1 MNRIKTVLIDSD
13 KPCLER
19 LTNLLGKFNDI
30 DVLAAFEDSKEGFK
44 FILDN
49 ELDLAFV
56 KIEMPD
62 LSGLEI
68 AEEISKRGVDVKV
81 VLISEHSHYAI
92 KAIKS
97 SVFDYLLKPISID
110 ELKSSLQRFHTKY
123 KIKLNAR
130 EIQVI
135 REMSNGLSSQNI
147 GEKLFIS
154 RHTVDTYRRAI
165 LEKSDCQNTAQ
176 VIKFALK
183 NGII

>member
-1 MNRIKTVLIDSD
+1 MNKIKIVLIDSD
-13 KPCLER
+13 KSCLKR

-30 DVLAAFEDSKEGFK
+30 DVLASFEDSKEGFSY
-44 FILDN
+44 ILNN

-110 ELKSSLQRFHTKY
+110 ELKKCLNRFNIKY
-123 KIKLNAR
+123 KINLNNR
-130 EIQVI
+130 ELQII
-135 REMSNGLSSQNI
+135 RELSDGLSSQNI

-154 RHTVDTYRRAI
+154 RHTVDSYRRAI
-165 LEKSDCQNTAQ
+165 LEKAECQNTAQ
-176 VIKFALK
+176 LIKFSLK
-183 NGII
+183 NGLI